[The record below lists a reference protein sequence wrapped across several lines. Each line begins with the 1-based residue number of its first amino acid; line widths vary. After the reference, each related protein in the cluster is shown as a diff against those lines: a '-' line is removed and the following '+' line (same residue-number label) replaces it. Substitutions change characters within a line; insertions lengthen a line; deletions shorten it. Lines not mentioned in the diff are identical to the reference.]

1 MRQKGLSTLILLMFL
16 LTSCAG
22 NKELNLP
29 DKERDLVESFDM
41 DDKDIE
47 KFKTIAT
54 PSEVTPEVEKKEEAP
69 VQVAPKKKLSKK
81 ELKKIEKAV
90 KEKAIEI
97 EAAKEEPTKEEDY
110 PKEFAKYDAVSSK
123 FWNSFKPRI
132 YEGEKFVFEVSYI
145 GVTAGTVTLLTLPKV
160 QINGKSHYHFS
171 AELISAEYYS
181 YIYAL
186 KDRLES
192 FIEDEQFIPVKYF
205 LIQRESGQKVDDLQI
220 FDHENLKTTFWY
232 KREKKDKDKKEKK
245 EAYIPK
251 YFQDSFSPL
260 YFMRGFPLKKGDV
273 YEFPVVSRAKYW
285 LLKVTVVGEEEI
297 KVMGQKINAIKLS
310 AETHFPGV
318 LKKSGDIHFWYS
330 ADKLRK
336 LLKFSA
342 KVNIGT
348 VEGILIDYAE
358 GK

>member
-1 MRQKGLSTLILLMFL
+1 MRQRKLFALIILIFAVN
-16 LTSCAG
+16 SCAG
-22 NKELNLP
+22 KKDLQLP
-29 DKERDLVESFDM
+29 EKERDLVESFDM

-47 KFKTIAT
+47 KFKTIAAPTVMNPET
-54 PSEVTPEVEKKEEAP
+54 PKEEVVIPVAKKKKTVIKSSSKKSKVTDEKEVEA
-69 VQVAPKKKLSKK
+69 VA
-81 ELKKIEKAV
+81 EKV
-90 KEKAIEI
+90 
-97 EAAKEEPTKEEDY
+97 EPGSEEDY
-110 PKEFAKYDAVSSK
+110 PKEYAKYDAISSK

-132 YEGEKFVFEVSYI
+132 YEGEKFIFEVSFI
-145 GVTAGTVTLLTLPKV
+145 GVTAGKVTIQTLPKV
-160 QINGKSHYHFS
+160 LINNKNHYHFS
-171 AELISAEYYS
+171 AEMESAEYYS

-192 FIEDEQFIPVKYF
+192 FVEEDQFLPVKYF

-251 YFQDSFSPL
+251 YYQDSFSPL
-260 YFMRGFPLKKGDV
+260 YFMRGFPLKKGDI
-273 YEFPVVSRAKYW
+273 YEFPVVTRAKYW
-285 LLKVTVVGEEEI
+285 LLKVMVVGEEEI
-297 KVMGQKINAIKLS
+297 KVMGKKVKAIKLA

-336 LLKFSA
+336 LLKFTA
-342 KVNIGT
+342 KVKIGT
-348 VEGILIDYAE
+348 VEGILVDYAE

>member
-1 MRQKGLSTLILLMFL
+1 MRQRTLSSLILLML
-16 LTSCAG
+16 LLASCAG
-22 NKELNLP
+22 NKELLLP
-29 DKERDLVESFDM
+29 EKEKDLVESFEM

-47 KFKTIAT
+47 KFKTNTA
-54 PSEVTPEVEKKEEAP
+54 PSEITPEEEKKEETP
-69 VQVAPKKKLSKK
+69 PQVPIKKKITKK
-81 ELKKIEKAV
+81 ELKKIEKVV
-90 KEKAIEI
+90 KEKAAEP
-97 EAAKEEPTKEEDY
+97 EVVKEEPAKEDDY
-110 PKEFAKYDAVSSK
+110 PKDFAKYDAVSSK
-123 FWNSFKPRI
+123 FWSTFKPRI

-160 QINGKSHYHFS
+160 MINNKSHYHFS
-171 AELISAEYYS
+171 AELISADYYS

-192 FIEDEQFIPVKYF
+192 FIEDENFIPVKYF

-260 YFMRGFPLKKGDV
+260 YFMRGFPLRKGDV

-285 LLKVTVVGEEEI
+285 LLKVSVVGEEEI
-297 KVMGQKINAIKLS
+297 KVMGKKINAIKLA

-348 VEGILIDYAE
+348 VEGTLIDYAE